1 MDSLTDTDLAILNL
15 EAQFWATAGGKEQAI
30 RDMGMTPVRYY
41 QRLNQLADTEQAL
54 AADSVT
60 VNRVRRLRSRQ
71 LHSSRMNP
79 TA

>member
-1 MDSLTDTDLAILNL
+1 MDSLTDLDFAILNL

-41 QRLNQLADTEQAL
+41 QRLNQLADTEEAL

-71 LHSSRMNP
+71 LHSSNLK
-79 TA
+79 